1 MKADLFTKKLFFKY
15 DIITLPD
22 HITFL
27 PLVWDRACG
36 LKWSL
41 KTDNPSAELG
51 KKILKGAAILLIM
64 WPLIIVQWKF
74 VVIWSQPI
82 KIVY

>member
-1 MKADLFTKKLFFKY
+1 MKADLFTTNLLFKY

-27 PLVWDRACG
+27 PLVWDRVCG

-51 KKILKGAAILLIM
+51 KKILKGAAILLSSFM
-64 WPLIIVQWKF
+64 QKVKNE
-74 VVIWSQPI
+74 VIWKVCDVIGQ
-82 KIVY
+82 

>member
-1 MKADLFTKKLFFKY
+1 MKADLFIKKLLFKY

-51 KKILKGAAILLIM
+51 KKILKGAAILLSSFM
-64 WPLIIVQWKF
+64 QKVKNE
-74 VVIWSQPI
+74 VIWKVCDVIGQ
-82 KIVY
+82 